1 MIEKIQ
7 LSDVEKNL
15 PSGVPANIRALDS
28 NNNSIISKVKD
39 VGRYIGVIRDSI
51 NIASSQTIEIPRYR
65 GIAIFSSPINP
76 GALVLILPEKNYSDT
91 AKVVELTN
99 KTDGGIVFNKEGDF
113 LELNFS
119 GENMAVTNKYRS
131 SLTLYYS
138 YYQ

>member
-7 LSDVEKNL
+7 MADAEKNL
-15 PSGVPANIRALDS
+15 PSGVPANIRALD
-28 NNNSIISKVKD
+28 NNGNSILSTITD
-39 VGRYIGVIRDSI
+39 IGKAIGTIRGSI
-51 NIASSQTIEIPRYR
+51 ALTPSQTVEIPRYR

-76 GALVLILPEKNYSDT
+76 GALVLILPEKNYSNDG
-91 AKVVELTN
+91 KVVELAN

-113 LELNFS
+113 LELKFN

-131 SLTLYYS
+131 NLTLYYS

>member
-1 MIEKIQ
+1 MIEKIR
-7 LSDVEKNL
+7 LSEVESNL
-15 PSGVPANIRALDS
+15 PGGVPANIRALDS
-28 NNNSIISKVKD
+28 SENSIISSAKD
-39 VGRYIGVIRDSI
+39 VGKAIGIIRGSI
-51 NIASSQTIEIPRYR
+51 ALMPSQTIEIPRYR

-76 GALVLILPEKNYSDT
+76 GALVLILPEKSYSNI
-91 AKVVELTN
+91 AKVVELAN

-131 SLTLYYS
+131 NLTLYYS